1 MRSAFG
7 QTRTLTNSK
16 CALQARFL
24 FTNFT
29 ENLQFEEKKEYA
41 EILSNVDLHV
51 ES

>member
-7 QTRTLTNSK
+7 QTRTLAK
-16 CALQARFL
+16 CVLQATFL

-29 ENLQFEEKKEYA
+29 ENLQFEEKKKYA

>member
-7 QTRTLTNSK
+7 QTRTLMK
-16 CALQARFL
+16 CALRARFL

-29 ENLQFEEKKEYA
+29 ENLQFEDKKEYA